1 MSTRSMTLFLIR
13 TLVCLA
19 VVVGAAIYI
28 GWSWP
33 VGIAVGLIALAAVAQ
48 GGVILWQRGKNNS
61 RQ

>member
-48 GGVILWQRGKNNS
+48 GGVILWQRRKNNS
-61 RQ
+61 QQ